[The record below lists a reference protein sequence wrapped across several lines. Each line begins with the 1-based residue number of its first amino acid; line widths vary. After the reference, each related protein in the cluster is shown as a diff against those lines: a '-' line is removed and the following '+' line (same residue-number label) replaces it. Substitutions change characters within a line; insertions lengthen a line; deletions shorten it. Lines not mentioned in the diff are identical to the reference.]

1 MVRETALP
9 PDPRPQRA
17 RVCATLSR
25 KKLLGLTL
33 VLALAGCSP
42 PQARRHTP
50 VLVGAWR
57 STVHF
62 DKGAL
67 ASLADLQFL
76 YVFNEGGTLTESSNY
91 DAVPPVA
98 PAYGVWKEV
107 GPNEF
112 EATYEFF
119 VTKPPAHLDDL
130 TTGGGW
136 LPAGRG
142 VLTERIKVTT
152 DGNSFDSTI
161 QYRPLD
167 ANGAPAPDAAA
178 GRGQA
183 IRIHL

>member
-1 MVRETALP
+1 MKNTA
-9 PDPRPQRA
+9 R
-17 RVCATLSR
+17 
-25 KKLLGLTL
+25 LLGAAL
-33 VLALAGCSP
+33 VLVLAGCSQ
-42 PQARRHTP
+42 PQAHGRAP
-50 VLVGAWR
+50 ALVGAWR

-62 DKGAL
+62 DSGPL

-107 GPNEF
+107 GPGEF
-112 EATYEFF
+112 EARYEFF

-136 LPAGRG
+136 LPEGRG
-142 VLTERIKVTT
+142 VLTEHMRIAA

-167 ANGAPAPDAAA
+167 AKGAPAPDAAA
-178 GRGQA
+178 GRGHA